1 MKGYIYEQFNE
12 ISSTNDYL
20 KNRRIDGKN
29 RIAVAKQQSGG
40 RGTKG
45 RSFISSEG
53 GLYLST
59 LTFYDNF
66 PTDKAFEIMQNVA
79 AAVCETL
86 KVLGVKSQIKWP
98 NDIFAGG
105 RKICGILIE
114 NTFSGK
120 NITSSVVG
128 LGLNIY
134 NELPQEL
141 KEIATTVLE
150 QTGKRYEVKEVEELL
165 LSFLQKGVK
174 DKYESYLGF
183 IGEEVRLL
191 SGEKEFSGIV
201 LGVDKQGNLLARV
214 DGKDCVFASAE
225 VQIVKN

>member
-59 LTFYDNF
+59 LTFYDSF

-141 KEIATTVLE
+141 KEIATSVLE
-150 QTGKRYEVKEVEELL
+150 QRGKRYEVKEVEELL
-165 LSFLQKGVK
+165 LSYLERGVK

>member
-66 PTDKAFEIMQNVA
+66 PADRAFEIMQNTA

-150 QTGKRYEVKEVEELL
+150 QTGKRYEVKQAEEIL

-214 DGKDCVFASAE
+214 DGKVCVFASAE
-225 VQIVKN
+225 VQIAKN

>member
-1 MKGYIYEQFNE
+1 M
-12 ISSTNDYL
+12 
-20 KNRRIDGKN
+20 
-29 RIAVAKQQSGG
+29 
-40 RGTKG
+40 
-45 RSFISSEG
+45 
-53 GLYLST
+53 
-59 LTFYDNF
+59 
-66 PTDKAFEIMQNVA
+66 
-79 AAVCETL
+79 
-86 KVLGVKSQIKWP
+86 
-98 NDIFAGG
+98 
-105 RKICGILIE
+105 
-114 NTFSGK
+114 
-120 NITSSVVG
+120 G

-150 QTGKRYEVKEVEELL
+150 QTGKRYEVKQAEEIL

>member
-1 MKGYIYEQFNE
+1 MKYGEKALQEIRAIDQFAISE
-12 ISSTNDYL
+12 IAALAT
-20 KNRRIDGKN
+20 IDFLAAHD
-29 RIAVAKQQSGG
+29 IEAK
-40 RGTKG
+40 
-45 RSFISSEG
+45 
-53 GLYLST
+53 
-59 LTFYDNF
+59 
-66 PTDKAFEIMQNVA
+66 
-79 AAVCETL
+79 
-86 KVLGVKSQIKWP
+86 IKWP
-98 NDIFAGG
+98 NDIYVGD

-150 QTGKRYEVKEVEELL
+150 QTGKRYEVKQAEEIL

>member
-20 KNRRIDGKN
+20 KSRRIDGKN

-66 PTDKAFEIMQNVA
+66 PADRAFEIMQNTA

-150 QTGKRYEVKEVEELL
+150 QTGKRYEVKQAEEIL

-214 DGKDCVFASAE
+214 GGKDCVFASAE
-225 VQIVKN
+225 VQIAKN

>member
-66 PTDKAFEIMQNVA
+66 PADRAFEIMQNTA

-141 KEIATTVLE
+141 KEIATSVLE
-150 QTGKRYEVKEVEELL
+150 QTGKRYEVKQAEEIL

-214 DGKDCVFASAE
+214 DGKVCVFASAE
-225 VQIVKN
+225 VQIAKN